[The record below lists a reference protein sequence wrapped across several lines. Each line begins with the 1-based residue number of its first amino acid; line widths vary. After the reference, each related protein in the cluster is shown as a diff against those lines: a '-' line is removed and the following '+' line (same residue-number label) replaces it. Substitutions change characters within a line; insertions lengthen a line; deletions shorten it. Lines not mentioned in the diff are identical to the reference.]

1 MITTESIS
9 SLDFTTRMNEV
20 NNITNNYIIISMG
33 AALIPVPLLDLIAI
47 SSIQL
52 KMLHKI
58 SMLYQIKF
66 SKNLTKPL
74 IGALLG
80 GLIPVSVSTR
90 MASMAKGVFGLGTAT
105 GMISMSILS
114 GATTYAISRVFI
126 QHFESGGTFLDF
138 EPEKV
143 REYFMNEFK
152 QGQTIAA
159 QLKEKTIVDDAIIL
173 PSVVEEPIVAEKLE
187 TVDPVVADISLVL
200 LESEQNHIDIV
211 TPDSSPST
219 PELEENLS
227 LDKKYC
233 PYGQRR

>member
-1 MITTESIS
+1 MIATESIN
-9 SLDFTTRMNEV
+9 SLDFTTRMSEANS
-20 NNITNNYIIISMG
+20 ITNNYIIISMG

-58 SMLYQIKF
+58 STLYQIKF

-90 MASMAKGVFGLGTAT
+90 MASMAKGVLGLGTAT

-143 REYFMNEFK
+143 REYFINEFK
-152 QGQTIAA
+152 QGQTIAT
-159 QLKEKTIVDDAIIL
+159 QLREKTIVEEVVVTSENINHVV
-173 PSVVEEPIVAEKLE
+173 PSVSPTL
-187 TVDPVVADISLVL
+187 S
-200 LESEQNHIDIV
+200 ESEQNHIDIV
-211 TPDSSPST
+211 TPDSSPIT
-219 PELEENLS
+219 PELEKENLS
-227 LDKKYC
+227 LDNKYC
-233 PYGQRR
+233 PYEHKH